1 MTRREL
7 RMREQAQRRA
17 ATGAMPAVPASEPEP
32 EPEAEQPQT
41 PSSRAAAWRQTWG
54 VTGNDDGGNR

>member
-1 MTRREL
+1 MTRREM

-17 ATGAMPAVPASEPEP
+17 TGAMPAVPAAGPEPEP
-32 EPEAEQPQT
+32 EPEPET

-54 VTGNDDGGNR
+54 VSGNDGDNNR

>member
-1 MTRREL
+1 MTRREM

-17 ATGAMPAVPASEPEP
+17 ATGAMPAVPLAEPQPEP
-32 EPEAEQPQT
+32 EPEQET